1 MTDMKYAPLGWSGI
15 KVSKVCLGGM
25 SFGKT
30 SPDFHQWTID
40 QQGTEQ
46 AIGHAIDRGIN
57 FIDTANRYAFGTS
70 EEYIGQALR
79 NLNIER
85 DQVVLASKVYF
96 NDGHLSKEAIN
107 YEIDGTLKRLD
118 TDYLEE
124 PYTAHELVGP
134 LSRPGEKA
142 LAGTLAP
149 TLKETTRN

>member
-1 MTDMKYAPLGWSGI
+1 MESNISHIQQAKELHLIMTDMKYAPLGWSGI

-46 AIGHAIDRGIN
+46 VIGHAIDRGIN
-57 FIDTANRYAFGTS
+57 FIDTANCYAFGTS

-79 NLNIER
+79 NLNIAR
-85 DQVVLASKVYF
+85 HQVVLASKVYF

-107 YEIDGTLKRLD
+107 REIDGTLKRLG
-118 TDYLEE
+118 TDYLDL
-124 PYTAHELVGP
+124 YII
-134 LSRPGEKA
+134 LS
-142 LAGTLAP
+142 LIHI
-149 TLKETTRN
+149 